1 MKQAAST
8 RTRSTRRRSPTHA
21 DTLADGR
28 AMKANATVAATG
40 ADVFMPWNSGVII
53 SGGNK
58 KVWPARVRAPGDG
71 GEKVQKARK
80 PGRILV
86 QSYGDNAFV
95 WVKPK
100 TLDLFEVAKAEAAML
115 ATATK
120 AVKAALR
127 LAVEAQGGSTILRT
141 GKTKTAA
148 MKTAG
153 QTKTPR
159 KTKSAVAT
167 PALAAVATPAKPA
180 MQKRAREDE
189 DANAGLSE
197 YELKRKEQIEEN
209 NKIIEALGLKGARDA
224 LSDACTPPKRG
235 SLDPAVLAARAQARA
250 ARLAEAHA
258 NRRSSSRLTADGD
271 GGGPKAPV
279 RFADE
284 YCALEEAERVI
295 RLPKKKRSKVTGAR
309 VEESVLS
316 EAERAAVAAAHVE
329 ASGWL
334 KHMERW
340 VGGRFHPGSRR
351 SVLTSAGTFQQVL
364 QGQDQRGQPAQRHEG
379 HDCARNGGG
388 RAAHRP
394 HRERLDCDVAQGAA
408 DHTGRGPRGP
418 PRRGQPLPL
427 ARRRPEQWMAHRPS
441 AGQDGHLPVPPALP
455 PRQGV
460 RVERVAAMYG
470 RWGQR
475 CFALS
480 ERLTAWC

>member
-1 MKQAAST
+1 
-8 RTRSTRRRSPTHA
+8 
-21 DTLADGR
+21 
-28 AMKANATVAATG
+28 MKANATVAATG

-351 SVLTSAGTFQQVL
+351 SVLTSAGTST
-364 QGQDQRGQPAQRHEG
+364 
-379 HDCARNGGG
+379 
-388 RAAHRP
+388 RALG
-394 HRERLDCDVAQGAA
+394 EVYL
-408 DHTGRGPRGP
+408 
-418 PRRGQPLPL
+418 
-427 ARRRPEQWMAHRPS
+427 RRRALSNRYFKDKISEANLRNVMKVTTALATGVGVPHTVRIENGSIAMWRKGRPITL
-441 AGQDGHLPVPPALP
+441 DEDLVAL
-455 PRQGV
+455 
-460 RVERVAAMYG
+460 RVEANL
-470 RWGQR
+470 
-475 CFALS
+475 FLS
-480 ERLTAWC
+480 RDDDPSNGWRIDHPLGKMAIFQYHLHSRRAKA